1 MMDLSGSLSKEEQ
14 ETYIQEQDMTYSGKL
29 FEKWGNSVS
38 VYKQQERICIPLKT
52 SNIMMS
58 T

>member
-29 FEKWGNSVS
+29 FEKRGNSVS
-38 VYKQQERICIPLKT
+38 VYKQ
-52 SNIMMS
+52 
-58 T
+58 